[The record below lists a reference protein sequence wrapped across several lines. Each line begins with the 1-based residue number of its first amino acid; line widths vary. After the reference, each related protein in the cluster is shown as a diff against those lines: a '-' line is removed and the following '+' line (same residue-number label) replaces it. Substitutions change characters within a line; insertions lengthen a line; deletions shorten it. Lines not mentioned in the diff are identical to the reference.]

1 MPTFINNT
9 ITANFITY
17 TGTTYGGGIFV
28 DWGTPSGQNNII
40 YGNSA
45 STGPDCY
52 GTMFFNYSC
61 SSTLLSGIGNIT
73 DNPMFVNPAAH
84 NFNLQAGSPCIDTGD
99 PSSPLDPDS
108 TRADMGALYFDQ
120 SATNPDVIVE
130 LTYVSGSP
138 VPPGGGN
145 LTFDVYVA
153 NQDIIP
159 ADFDAWLAAE
169 YAGGPPTTLVMRSF
183 TSYMPGWAI
192 NRPGM
197 FFPIPGSWAAGGYMF
212 WGRVGSEP
220 SVVWDESGFPF
231 VKLGSDYI
239 EGYVPTPVAGAPNPF
254 DKIDKSNGISAGEL
268 GLISTHPNPFNPSTV
283 IRYQLSVVS
292 FVKLSIY
299 DVGGRKVAELVN
311 GWRDAGMHEVTF
323 DASTLP
329 SGVYFAQLNT
339 GAIQYTQKLLLVK

>member
-9 ITANFITY
+9 ISGNFITY

-28 DWGTPSGQNNII
+28 DWGIPSGQNNII

-45 STGPDCY
+45 SAGPDCY

-61 SSTLLSGIGNIT
+61 SSTLLSGTGNIT
-73 DNPMFVNPAAH
+73 DNPMFVNPTAE
-84 NFNLQAGSPCIDTGD
+84 NYTLQAGSPCIDTGD

-108 TRADMGALYFDQ
+108 TRADMGAFYYDQ

-138 VPPGGGN
+138 VPPSGGN

-183 TSYMPGWAI
+183 TNYMPGWAI

-212 WGRVGSEP
+212 WGRVGDEP
-220 SVVWDESGFPF
+220 DMIWAESGFPF

-239 EGYVPTPVAGAPNPF
+239 EGFVPTKVAGAPNPF
-254 DKIDKSNGISAGEL
+254 DNIDKIHEISAGEFD
-268 GLISTHPNPFNPSTV
+268 LISAYPNPFNPSTV
-283 IRYQLSVVS
+283 ISYQLPVDR
-292 FVKLSIY
+292 FVTLAVY
-299 DVGGRKVAELVN
+299 DVSGRRVAELVH
-311 GWRDAGMHEVTF
+311 GWQDAGGHEVVF
-323 DASTLP
+323 DGSSLP
-329 SGVYFAQLNT
+329 SGVYFARLT
-339 GAIQYTQKLLLVK
+339 LSELTSTQKLLLVK